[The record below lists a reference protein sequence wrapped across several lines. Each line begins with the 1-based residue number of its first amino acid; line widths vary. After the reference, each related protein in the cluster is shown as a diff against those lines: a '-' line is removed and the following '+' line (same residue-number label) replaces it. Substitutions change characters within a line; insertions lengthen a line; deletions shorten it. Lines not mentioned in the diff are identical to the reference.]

1 MKQAPAVPS
10 PAVPTEPWRPTVVN
24 RTMPAY
30 ESPALATT
38 PVYDSPALSGAEA
51 QGAVSSGPT
60 FEGEPLK
67 PAAHPRTVLV
77 VDDSPTVR
85 KLVAMTLEKNGYRV
99 VSAYDGVAA
108 IREIAE
114 HNPALI
120 LMDVNMPRMD
130 GYQLCKLVRKHEAT
144 RHIPVLML
152 SGKDGVF
159 DRLRGKMVGCSG
171 YVPKPF
177 VPEELV
183 QAVAEHIGVA
193 VR

>member
-1 MKQAPAVPS
+1 
-10 PAVPTEPWRPTVVN
+10 
-24 RTMPAY
+24 
-30 ESPALATT
+30 
-38 PVYDSPALSGAEA
+38 
-51 QGAVSSGPT
+51 
-60 FEGEPLK
+60 
-67 PAAHPRTVLV
+67 
-77 VDDSPTVR
+77 
-85 KLVAMTLEKNGYRV
+85 MTLEKNGYRV
-99 VSAYDGVAA
+99 VSSYDGVAA